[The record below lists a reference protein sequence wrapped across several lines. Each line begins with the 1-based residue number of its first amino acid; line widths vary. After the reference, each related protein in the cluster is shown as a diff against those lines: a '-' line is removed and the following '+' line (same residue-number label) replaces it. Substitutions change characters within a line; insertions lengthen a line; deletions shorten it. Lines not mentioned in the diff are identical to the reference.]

1 MGADSLT
8 IDEITAEIVAYLSEP
23 DYYAEGWRQTREI
36 ADAMGATVS
45 FASKR
50 LERLC
55 ASGVFEKVLGKDNKA
70 WWRKKL
76 AESK

>member
-1 MGADSLT
+1 MGADSVT

-23 DYYAEGWRQTREI
+23 DYYSEGWRQTREI
-36 ADAMGATVS
+36 ADAMGVS
-45 FASKR
+45 PTFAGKR

-55 ASGVFEKVLGKDNKA
+55 ANGVFEKVLDKSNKA

-76 AESK
+76 A